1 MEIIYGNIIA
11 DNIKSS
17 MKQKIDDIRAQGK
30 RLPLLSVVLVGNN
43 AASNSY
49 VRGKEKACASIGML
63 QQTIRLDENV
73 SQKELSDVIVNL
85 NLDPKVDGI
94 LVQMPLPEHLN
105 SRIIQN
111 TISPLKDVD
120 GLTDINMGML
130 VHKKNCLIPCTPLG
144 VMELLKY
151 YNIDVAGKN
160 VAIVGRSD
168 LVGRPMAEVMINNDA
183 TVTLCHSKTKNLKDI
198 TKNADVLVVA
208 VGKAKLITSDMVK
221 DGVVVVDVGINRLED
236 GSLCGDVDF
245 DGVSSK
251 CSYITPVPGGVGQ
264 MTVLEL
270 GYNTYKAYLL
280 RQEKRVL

>member
-1 MEIIYGNIIA
+1 MQILDGKEVKRIKLEELKNEVLKLDRPLGLTVIQVGDDSASNIYVKQKSKLANNLEFNFNHIKLEENVTEEEVLNIINSLNR
-11 DNIKSS
+11 DN
-17 MKQKIDDIRAQGK
+17 
-30 RLPLLSVVLVGNN
+30 
-43 AASNSY
+43 
-49 VRGKEKACASIGML
+49 C
-63 QQTIRLDENV
+63 
-73 SQKELSDVIVNL
+73 
-85 NLDPKVDGI
+85 VDGI

-130 VHKKNCLIPCTPLG
+130 VHKKNCLVPCTPLG

-160 VAIVGRSD
+160 VVIVGRSD

>member
-1 MEIIYGNIIA
+1 MQILDGKEVKRIKLEELKNEVLKLDRPLGLTVIQVGDDSASNIYV
-11 DNIKSS
+11 
-17 MKQKIDDIRAQGK
+17 KQKSKMA
-30 RLPLLSVVLVGNN
+30 NN
-43 AASNSY
+43 LEFNFNHI
-49 VRGKEKACASIGML
+49 KLE
-63 QQTIRLDENV
+63 ENV
-73 SQKELSDVIVNL
+73 TEEEVLKIINSL
-85 NLDPKVDGI
+85 NRDNCVDGI

-130 VHKKNCLIPCTPLG
+130 VHKKNCLVPCTPLG

-160 VAIVGRSD
+160 VVIVGRSD

-245 DGVSSK
+245 DVVSSK

>member
-1 MEIIYGNIIA
+1 MQILDGKEVKRIKLEELKNEVLKLDRPLGLTVIQVGDDSASNIYV
-11 DNIKSS
+11 
-17 MKQKIDDIRAQGK
+17 KQKSKMA
-30 RLPLLSVVLVGNN
+30 NN
-43 AASNSY
+43 LEFNFNHI
-49 VRGKEKACASIGML
+49 KLE
-63 QQTIRLDENV
+63 ENV
-73 SQKELSDVIVNL
+73 TEEEVLKIINSL
-85 NLDPKVDGI
+85 NRDNCVDGI

-130 VHKKNCLIPCTPLG
+130 VHKKNCLVPCTPLG

-160 VAIVGRSD
+160 VVIVGRSD
-168 LVGRPMAEVMINNDA
+168 LVGRPMAEVMINSDA
-183 TVTLCHSKTKNLKDI
+183 TVTLCHSKTNNLKDI

-245 DGVSSK
+245 DDVSSK

>member
-1 MEIIYGNIIA
+1 MQILDGKEVKRIKLEELKNEVLKLDRPLGLTVIQVGDDSASNIYV
-11 DNIKSS
+11 
-17 MKQKIDDIRAQGK
+17 KQKSKMA
-30 RLPLLSVVLVGNN
+30 NN
-43 AASNSY
+43 LEFNFNHI
-49 VRGKEKACASIGML
+49 KLE
-63 QQTIRLDENV
+63 ENV
-73 SQKELSDVIVNL
+73 TEEEVLKIINSL
-85 NLDPKVDGI
+85 NRDNCVDGI

-130 VHKKNCLIPCTPLG
+130 VHKKNCLVPCTPLG

-160 VAIVGRSD
+160 VVIVGRSD

>member
-1 MEIIYGNIIA
+1 MQILDGKEVKRIKLEELKNEVLKLDRPLGLTVIQVGDDSASNIYV
-11 DNIKSS
+11 
-17 MKQKIDDIRAQGK
+17 KQKSKMA
-30 RLPLLSVVLVGNN
+30 NN
-43 AASNSY
+43 LEFNFNHI
-49 VRGKEKACASIGML
+49 KLE
-63 QQTIRLDENV
+63 ENV
-73 SQKELSDVIVNL
+73 TEEEVLKIN
-85 NLDPKVDGI
+85 NCVDGI

-130 VHKKNCLIPCTPLG
+130 VHKKNCLVPCTPLG

-160 VAIVGRSD
+160 VVIVGRSD

-245 DGVSSK
+245 DDVSSK

>member
-1 MEIIYGNIIA
+1 MISLQILDGKEVKRIKLEELKNEVLKLDRPLGLTVIQVGDDSASNIYV
-11 DNIKSS
+11 
-17 MKQKIDDIRAQGK
+17 KQKSKMA
-30 RLPLLSVVLVGNN
+30 NN
-43 AASNSY
+43 LEFNFNHI
-49 VRGKEKACASIGML
+49 KLE
-63 QQTIRLDENV
+63 ENV
-73 SQKELSDVIVNL
+73 TEEEVLKIINSL
-85 NLDPKVDGI
+85 NRDNCVDGI

-105 SRIIQN
+105 SRVIQN
-111 TISPLKDVD
+111 AISPLKDVD

-130 VHKKNCLIPCTPLG
+130 VHKKNCLVPCTPLG

-160 VAIVGRSD
+160 VVIVGRSD
-168 LVGRPMAEVMINNDA
+168 LVGRPMAEVMINSDA
-183 TVTLCHSKTKNLKDI
+183 TVTLCHSKTNNLKDI

>member
-1 MEIIYGNIIA
+1 MQILDGKEVKRIKLEELKNEVLKLDRPLGLTVIQVGDDSASNIYV
-11 DNIKSS
+11 
-17 MKQKIDDIRAQGK
+17 KQKSKMANNLEFNFNHIKLEEDVREEEILKIIDDLNRD
-30 RLPLLSVVLVGNN
+30 NN
-43 AASNSY
+43 
-49 VRGKEKACASIGML
+49 
-63 QQTIRLDENV
+63 
-73 SQKELSDVIVNL
+73 
-85 NLDPKVDGI
+85 VDGI

-105 SRIIQN
+105 SRVIQN
-111 TISPLKDVD
+111 AISPLKDVD

-168 LVGRPMAEVMINNDA
+168 LVGRPMAEVMINSDA
-183 TVTLCHSKTKNLKDI
+183 TVTLCHSKTNNLKDI
-198 TKNADVLVVA
+198 TKNADILVVA

>member
-1 MEIIYGNIIA
+1 MQILDGKEVKRIKLEELKNEVLKLDRPLGLTVIQVGDDSASNIYV
-11 DNIKSS
+11 
-17 MKQKIDDIRAQGK
+17 KQKSKMA
-30 RLPLLSVVLVGNN
+30 NN
-43 AASNSY
+43 LEFNFNHI
-49 VRGKEKACASIGML
+49 KLE
-63 QQTIRLDENV
+63 ENV
-73 SQKELSDVIVNL
+73 TEEEVLKIINSL
-85 NLDPKVDGI
+85 NKDNCVDGI

-130 VHKKNCLIPCTPLG
+130 VHKKNCLVPCTPLG

-160 VAIVGRSD
+160 VVIVGRSD

-245 DGVSSK
+245 DDVSSK

-280 RQEKRVL
+280 RQDKRVL

>member
-1 MEIIYGNIIA
+1 MQILDGKEVKRIKLEELKNEVLKLDRPLGLTVIQVGDDSASNIYV
-11 DNIKSS
+11 
-17 MKQKIDDIRAQGK
+17 KQKSKMA
-30 RLPLLSVVLVGNN
+30 NN
-43 AASNSY
+43 LEFNFNHI
-49 VRGKEKACASIGML
+49 KLE
-63 QQTIRLDENV
+63 ENV
-73 SQKELSDVIVNL
+73 TEEEVLKIINGL
-85 NLDPKVDGI
+85 NRDNCVDGI

-130 VHKKNCLIPCTPLG
+130 VHKKNCLVPCTPLG

-160 VAIVGRSD
+160 VVIVGRSD